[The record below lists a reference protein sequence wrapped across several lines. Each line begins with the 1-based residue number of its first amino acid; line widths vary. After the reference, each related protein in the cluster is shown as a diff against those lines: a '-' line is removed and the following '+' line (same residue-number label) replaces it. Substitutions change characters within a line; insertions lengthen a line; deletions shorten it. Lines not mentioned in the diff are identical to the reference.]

1 MNAVQQLQSAAGQF
15 APQIF
20 RAVMAQP
27 TPAGRAQVL
36 RMILVGIDPAL
47 SDRVAARV
55 EALEAQ
61 GVSPRQAV
69 LQALSDGLTIH
80 MAELVRSIEAGVEG
94 LGTVTRTTTT
104 TRTPANIARLNAV
117 SSAITNIGGLVND
130 LTSTA
135 GNIAISSMQAR
146 RRQTVTGLPGVP
158 QPGAGLGPLE
168 PLGPLAPLPPEGP
181 PWGLILGG
189 AAVVALLGGAY
200 WYTTQQKKPTP
211 TAAAA

>member
-1 MNAVQQLQSAAGQF
+1 MNAVQQLQSAAQQF
-15 APQIF
+15 TPQIY

-47 SDRVAARV
+47 SERVAARV
-55 EALEAQ
+55 EAFEAQ
-61 GVSPRQAV
+61 GVQPRQAV

-80 MAELVRSIEAGVEG
+80 MAELVRSIEAGGEG

-104 TRTPANIARLNAV
+104 TRTPAAIARLNAI
-117 SSAITNIGGLVND
+117 SNTITGVGGLVND
-130 LTSTA
+130 LTATA
-135 GNIAISSMQAR
+135 GNIAISAMQAR
-146 RRQTVTGLPGVP
+146 RGRDVTGLPGAT
-158 QPGAGLGPLE
+158 QAGAAALPLE

-189 AAVVALLGGAY
+189 VAVVGVLGVAY
-200 WYTTQQKKPTP
+200 YMTQKKPTP